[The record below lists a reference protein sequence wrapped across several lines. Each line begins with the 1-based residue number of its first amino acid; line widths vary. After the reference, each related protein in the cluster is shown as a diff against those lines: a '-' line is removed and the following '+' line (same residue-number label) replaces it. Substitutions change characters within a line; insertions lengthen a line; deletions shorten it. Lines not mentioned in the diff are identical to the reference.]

1 MTATRTPHRVGRPAW
16 HSHAASPAQ
25 VATIARNRARKT
37 ITPELAELLAAWDRR
52 SSLGTPSKGEA
63 SNVIDALFAADWAP
77 RDEVTPTDH
86 AGAEVKLEAKQ
97 VYRAADERIIRIQ
110 LSQSGN
116 LYGKVLDT
124 DSGAWDYLP
133 AVKRELTGAR
143 LLTLDEAIAISAAI
157 GQCVRCSRTLTAEDS
172 VRRGIGPICSKAFA

>member
-1 MTATRTPHRVGRPAW
+1 MTTTRTHRVGRPAW

-25 VATIARNRARKT
+25 VATIERNRARKT
-37 ITPELAELLAAWDRR
+37 INPELAELLAAWDRR
-52 SSLGTPSKGEA
+52 STLGTPSKGEA

-77 RDEVTPTDH
+77 REEATPADH
-86 AGAEVKLEAKQ
+86 AGTPVKLEAKQ
-97 VYRAADERIIRIQ
+97 VYRAADERVIRIQ

-124 DSGAWDYLP
+124 ESGAWEYLP
-133 AVKRELTGAR
+133 GVKAELAGAR

-172 VRRGIGPICSKAFA
+172 IRRGIGPVCSRAFA

>member
-1 MTATRTPHRVGRPAW
+1 MTAATRTRTTARW
-16 HSHAASPAQ
+16 HNDAASDAQ
-25 VATIARNRARKT
+25 VGAIARTRTRKI
-37 ITPELAELLAAWDRR
+37 ITPELAALLGAWDRTAA
-52 SSLGTPSKGEA
+52 LGTPTKREA
-63 SNVIDALFAADWAP
+63 SNVIDALYAAEWLP
-77 RDEVTPTDH
+77 REPAVTPTDH
-86 AGAEVKLEAKQ
+86 AGQAVKLEAKQ

-124 DSGAWDYLP
+124 DTGAWEYLP
-133 AVKRELTGAR
+133 AVQRELSGAR

-157 GQCVRCSRTLTAEDS
+157 GQCVRCSRTLTADDS